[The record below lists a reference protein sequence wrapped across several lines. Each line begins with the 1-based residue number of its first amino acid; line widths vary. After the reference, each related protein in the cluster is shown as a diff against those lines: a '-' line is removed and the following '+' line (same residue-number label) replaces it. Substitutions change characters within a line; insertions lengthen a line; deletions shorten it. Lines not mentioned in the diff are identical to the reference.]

1 VILADLEL
9 GRHRFSLALG
19 VVGRHASNDAEQAL
33 SFLSDR
39 TGRSLLVGASV
50 DVVPAVGELV
60 CRSGQWMVQP
70 PEVCPRGHR
79 LRPGRMLVGTIA
91 CSCGRHITWECECGE
106 VTYGLA
112 LTPSCSVLDGP
123 ARIRSY

>member
-1 VILADLEL
+1 MGEVLTPAHGPRLRACVTSRL
-9 GRHRFSLALG
+9 STPNSGCCWRFDPATN
-19 VVGRHASNDAEQAL
+19 VDAM
-33 SFLSDR
+33 
-39 TGRSLLVGASV
+39 
-50 DVVPAVGELV
+50 PAVGELV

-79 LRPGRMLVGTIA
+79 LLPGRMLVGTVA
-91 CSCGRHITWECECGE
+91 CSCGRHITWQCECGE
-106 VTYGLA
+106 VTYGPA